1 MRSIFLVT
9 IPLLLLFASCAST
22 SNQYLASE
30 YNERERNTTLSI
42 LPVQADVFF
51 EHFPGYTFGKLEN
64 GENETFEQYL
74 PTYIERNTQADVKE
88 VLTASYVVGSNFE
101 VKELPLR
108 SEENFQILGPKENT
122 SLTSEDINS
131 RFTLILDQ
139 FNYQMYDIETGGGNY
154 AGHEM
159 ETETR
164 LRFET
169 KYLIWDN
176 ETGQPAAW
184 GKVNSVRRYTALE
197 REMLYQLLFDEAL
210 QQILS
215 KSPFS

>member
-1 MRSIFLVT
+1 MRSILLVT
-9 IPLLLLFASCAST
+9 LPFLFLLTSCAST

-30 YNERERNTTLSI
+30 YNDRERNTTLSI
-42 LPVQADVFF
+42 LPIQAEVFF
-51 EHFPGYTFGKLEN
+51 EYFPGYTFGKLEN
-64 GENETFEQYL
+64 GGNETFEQYL

-88 VLTASYVVGSNFE
+88 ILTASYLEGSQFE
-101 VKELPLR
+101 LKDLPLG
-108 SEENFQILGPKENT
+108 SESQFQILGPKNNT
-122 SLTSEDINS
+122 SLTSEQINS

-184 GKVNSVRRYTALE
+184 GKVNSVKRYTVME
-197 REMLYQLLFDEAL
+197 KEELYQQLLDEAL
-210 QQILS
+210 QQILN

>member
-1 MRSIFLVT
+1 MRPFLLVT
-9 IPLLLLFASCAST
+9 LPILLFLTSCSST

-30 YNERERNTTLSI
+30 YNDRERNTTLSI
-42 LPVQADVFF
+42 LPIQAEVFF
-51 EHFPGYTFGKLEN
+51 EYFPGYTFGKLEN
-64 GENETFEQYL
+64 EENGTFEQYL
-74 PTYIERNTQADVKE
+74 PTYIEKNTQADVKE
-88 VLTASYVVGSNFE
+88 ILTASYLQGSQFE
-101 VKELPLR
+101 LKDLPLG
-108 SEENFQILGPKENT
+108 SESQFQILGPKDNT
-122 SLTSEDINS
+122 SLTSEQINS

-176 ETGQPAAW
+176 QEGKPAAW
-184 GKVNSVRRYTALE
+184 GKVNSITRYTSME
-197 REMLYQLLFDEAL
+197 RDVLYQQLLDKAME
-210 QQILS
+210 QIIN

>member
-1 MRSIFLVT
+1 
-9 IPLLLLFASCAST
+9 
-22 SNQYLASE
+22 LASE
-30 YNERERNTTLSI
+30 YNDRERNTTLSI
-42 LPVQADVFF
+42 LPIQAEVFF
-51 EHFPGYTFGKLEN
+51 EYFPGYTFGKLEN
-64 GENETFEQYL
+64 EENGTFEQYL
-74 PTYIERNTQADVKE
+74 PTYIEKNTQADVKE
-88 VLTASYVVGSNFE
+88 ILTASYLQGSQFE
-101 VKELPLR
+101 LKDLPLG
-108 SEENFQILGPKENT
+108 SESQFQILGPKDNT
-122 SLTSEDINS
+122 SLTSEQINS

-184 GKVNSVRRYTALE
+184 GKVNSVKRYTVME
-197 REMLYQLLFDEAL
+197 REELYQQLLDEAM
-210 QQILS
+210 QQILN